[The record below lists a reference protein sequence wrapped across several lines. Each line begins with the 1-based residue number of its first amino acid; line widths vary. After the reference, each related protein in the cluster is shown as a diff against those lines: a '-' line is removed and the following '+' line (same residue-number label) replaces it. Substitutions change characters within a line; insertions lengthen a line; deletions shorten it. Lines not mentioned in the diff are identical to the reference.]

1 MENKINYKY
10 DETKLQ
16 NQLLEMMG
24 SGLFSTEEMRR
35 TEQEIK
41 RMMCYYQC
49 ALMEIETKFSELG
62 DERAWEY
69 DILHRKVDAGELADE
84 DEALRMAKGSVKI
97 LRITLP

>member
-35 TEQEIK
+35 TEHSI
-41 RMMCYYQC
+41 R
-49 ALMEIETKFSELG
+49 SP
-62 DERAWEY
+62 R
-69 DILHRKVDAGELADE
+69 
-84 DEALRMAKGSVKI
+84 S
-97 LRITLP
+97 